1 MSVTIDQI
9 AEFLDEQELSYGRHE
24 TAAAILLGFSLDPAT
39 TRYRDHEGDA
49 RFGLL
54 IRILEDGEFLSVA
67 IPWTWKLADCPHKA
81 AVFEALVDFQGRS
94 KLVRFDYDPDDG
106 ELRANAEIAVEDSLF
121 TSLQLHR
128 LIQAVG
134 NAVLE
139 LDPVIRHAMKTGEV
153 DMDRRADSENLAEES
168 ARLQNLADEAG
179 GVEALERLLCGDAAA
194 GDDASDP
201 TAD

>member
-54 IRILEDGEFLSVA
+54 IRILEDGEFLSVS

-94 KLVRFDYDPDDG
+94 KLVRFDYDSDDG

-121 TSLQLHR
+121 TSMQLRR

-134 NAVLE
+134 NSVLE
-139 LDPVIRHAMKTGEV
+139 LDPVIRHAMKTGQV
-153 DMDRRADSENLAEES
+153 DMDRCADSENPAEES
-168 ARLQNLADEAG
+168 ASLQNLADEAG